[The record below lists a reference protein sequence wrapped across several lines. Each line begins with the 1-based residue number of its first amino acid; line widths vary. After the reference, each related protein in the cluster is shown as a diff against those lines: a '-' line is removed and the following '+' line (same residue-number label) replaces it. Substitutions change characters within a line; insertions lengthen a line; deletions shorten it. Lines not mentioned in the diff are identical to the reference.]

1 MSIPTMGFEATIP
14 ASEQESSARLISRG
28 QRHWLSSATRLCIC
42 RIHYDAF
49 LLIAVQIVYFGHM
62 ESVLFDTQC
71 TTGSRITPAAI
82 VCIDQQYNSR
92 VARC

>member
-1 MSIPTMGFEATIP
+1 M
-14 ASEQESSARLISRG
+14 
-28 QRHWLSSATRLCIC
+28 
-42 RIHYDAF
+42 HYAAF